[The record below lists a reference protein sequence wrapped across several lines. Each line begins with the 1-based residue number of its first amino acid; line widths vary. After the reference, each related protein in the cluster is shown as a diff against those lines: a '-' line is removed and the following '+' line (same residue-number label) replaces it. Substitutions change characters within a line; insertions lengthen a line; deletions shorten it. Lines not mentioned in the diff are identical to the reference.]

1 VHPRRHVPDSLL
13 RLSEQQEGVLTREQA
28 LGSGLTPPVVY
39 RLLEQGTWQALAR
52 GVYSTR
58 SGRPSWAALAWAG
71 VLLGG
76 DRARLGPQAS
86 GHLWELQA
94 EPPAVVDVLVP
105 HARGCAAAGS
115 WRFERERPGVRSSR
129 TIGEP
134 PRLTAADTVLDLA
147 HQLDDGEVVAL
158 VTRAVQQRLVSV
170 ERLRRDL
177 ASRSRHPRRRLLGTL
192 LDDVAEGVESP
203 LEVHYLRDVERAH
216 GLPRGQRNRYR
227 GGLRHRSDVGYDEF
241 AVLVELDGRLGHEGI
256 GRFRDY
262 RRDNDFA
269 VRQLLTLRYGWTD
282 VLQQHCEVAFQV
294 GGVLSSRGWTDVP
307 ARCRHCLRV
316 L

>member
-1 VHPRRHVPDSLL
+1 MHPRRHVPDSLH
-13 RLSEQQEGVLTREQA
+13 RLADEQEGVLTREQA

-39 RLLEQGTWQALAR
+39 RLLEQGPWQALAR

-76 DRARLGPQAS
+76 DRARLGPRAS
-86 GHLWELQA
+86 GHLWALQG
-94 EPPAVVDVLVP
+94 EPPVVDVLVP
-105 HARGCAAAGS
+105 HARGRAVAGR

-129 TIGEP
+129 TVGEP

-147 HQLDDGEVVAL
+147 GQLDDGEVVAL

-170 ERLRRDL
+170 ERLQRDL
-177 ASRSRHPRRRLLGTL
+177 DNRSRHPRRRLLRTL
-192 LDDVAEGVESP
+192 LDDVGEGVESP

-216 GLPRGQRNRYR
+216 GLPRGRRNRYR
-227 GGLRHRSDVGYDEF
+227 GELRHRTDVGYDEF
-241 AVLVELDGRLGHEGI
+241 AVLVELDGRLGHEGM

-294 GGVLSSRGWTDVP
+294 GGVLGSRGWTDVP
-307 ARCRHCLRV
+307 TRCRHCLRV